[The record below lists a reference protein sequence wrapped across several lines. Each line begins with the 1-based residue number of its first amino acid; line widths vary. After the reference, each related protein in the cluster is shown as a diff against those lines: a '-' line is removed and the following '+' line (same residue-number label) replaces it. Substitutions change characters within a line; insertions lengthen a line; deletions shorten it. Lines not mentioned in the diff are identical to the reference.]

1 MQFKDKKELVSID
14 EKGLQKEL
22 EGARKYLTGIRF
34 ENSQG
39 NLKDTSQI
47 RKVKTYMARIETIRS
62 QRTREPQKS

>member
-1 MQFKDKKELVSID
+1 MQFKDKKELISIE
-14 EKGLQKEL
+14 EKGLQNEF
-22 EGARKYLTGIRF
+22 EAARKYLNGIKF

-62 QRTREPQKS
+62 SRNLQK